1 MSEPIATY
9 GVDDSHTSTHCS
21 PLCMCTPP
29 KVLQKHQQA
38 NNNFSNN
45 QHNKF
50 CDVFSIKNGHEKFF
64 KIFKHEVR
72 AMNRIRKR
80 KAESALL
87 DPELQSIGCGIDDVN
102 KSKLMDGQ
110 NKDDEDHLSV
120 PVTSDSFQ
128 LDLPCYAR
136 VLGGQVIEKLAGR
149 K

>member
-64 KIFKHEVR
+64 KIFKVCF
-72 AMNRIRKR
+72 IFTFWLT
-80 KAESALL
+80 SASFVPLPPKILVNILASLKVLL
-87 DPELQSIGCGIDDVN
+87 IFYENLF
-102 KSKLMDGQ
+102 K
-110 NKDDEDHLSV
+110 
-120 PVTSDSFQ
+120 
-128 LDLPCYAR
+128 
-136 VLGGQVIEKLAGR
+136 
-149 K
+149 